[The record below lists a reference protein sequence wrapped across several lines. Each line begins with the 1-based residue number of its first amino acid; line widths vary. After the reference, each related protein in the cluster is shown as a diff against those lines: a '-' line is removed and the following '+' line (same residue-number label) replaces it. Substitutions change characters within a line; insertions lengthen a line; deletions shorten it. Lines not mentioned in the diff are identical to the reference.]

1 MKLLIAAVLAVIGL
15 VVLAPNSVAAQV
27 ARDGKFEF
35 TVNSVYTAPNLG
47 GENAQGEYV
56 IVSMTVQNIGHVAQN
71 YFSDN
76 QKLIDSTG
84 RQFSPDSM
92 ADIEANGK
100 LDEISINPGNHINVR
115 VAFDVP
121 PGTTPAQL
129 VVHDSAF
136 SGGATI
142 NLS

>member
-1 MKLLIAAVLAVIGL
+1 MKVLIAAVLAVIGL
-15 VVLAPNSVAAQV
+15 VVSAPNSVAAQA

-35 TVNSVYTAPNLG
+35 TVNSVSTSRSLG

-56 IVSMTVQNIGHVAQN
+56 ILSMTVQNIGHVAQS

-76 QKLIDSTG
+76 QKLVDSTG
-84 RQFSPDSM
+84 RLFSPDSM

-100 LDEISINPGNHINVR
+100 LDQVEINPGNHINVR
-115 VAFDVP
+115 LAFDVP

>member
-1 MKLLIAAVLAVIGL
+1 MKVLITAVLAVIGL
-15 VVLAPNSVAAQV
+15 VVSAPNSVAAQV

-35 TVNSVYTAPNLG
+35 TVNSVSAARSLG

-56 IVSMTVQNIGHVAQN
+56 IVLMTVQNIGHVAQRYYGN
-71 YFSDN
+71 N

-84 RQFSPDSM
+84 RQFSSDSY
-92 ADIEANGK
+92 ADIEANGA
-100 LDEISINPGNHINVR
+100 LDETEINPGNHISVT

-121 PGTTPAQL
+121 PGTRPAQL

-136 SGGATI
+136 SGGARI

>member
-1 MKLLIAAVLAVIGL
+1 MKILVAVILAVIGL
-15 VVLAPNSVAAQV
+15 VVSAPISAATEV

-35 TVNSVYTAPNLG
+35 TVTSVSTAASLG

-56 IVSMTVQNIGHVAQN
+56 IVWMTVQNIGHVAQGYYGN
-71 YFSDN
+71 N

-84 RQFSPDSM
+84 RLFSSDSM
-92 ADIEANGK
+92 ADIEANGA
-100 LDEISINPGNHINVR
+100 LDETEINPGNHINVR
-115 VAFDVP
+115 VVFDVP
-121 PGTTPAQL
+121 PGTKPAQL

-136 SGGATI
+136 SGGARI